1 MALPQM
7 TCTFCETTHE
17 LCPDHPGKV
26 NTCLNREKW
35 PVGRKPTPTKFS
47 HERTAATEHADL
59 LLLSVIEKIFSQ
71 SQNLNRVYVPCSLFA
86 HLKKIRTDSE
96 RYGRFSGSVRGYN
109 IAIMDKLE
117 GKAFIDG
124 ASNGDAKVVLYQQEN
139 DSYVILWRERMWY
152 EGHSLVVEADLAQ
165 ASG

>member
-1 MALPQM
+1 M
-7 TCTFCETTHE
+7 TCKFNETTYE
-17 LCPDHPGKV
+17 LRPDHPGKT
-26 NTCLNREKW
+26 NTCRNSQKW
-35 PVGRKPTPTKFS
+35 PVGRKSTHAKFS
-47 HERTAATEHADL
+47 HEQEAATEHADL
-59 LLLSVIEKIFSQ
+59 LLLPTVIENIFSQ
-71 SQNLNRVYVPCSLFA
+71 SQNLSRVYVPSSLFA

-96 RYGRFSGSVRGYN
+96 RYRRFSGSVRGYN

-139 DSYVILWRERMWY
+139 DSYIILWREKMWY